1 MIIVFAEGL
10 SKDSV
15 ERVEIALRR
24 AGGEPR
30 RLASEG
36 AAGRLALECK
46 QTLSADARAAIAT
59 LPGVQFVLDGDAPYP
74 KVASAAGAVK
84 VGRTTLGNGELT
96 LIAGPCAVESEEQ
109 LDASARAARD
119 AGATILRG
127 GAYKPRTSPYSFQG
141 HGEPG
146 LLMLRAVAD
155 RYGLA
160 VVTEVLSPETV
171 PLVAEHADMLQV
183 GSRNMQNFAL
193 LRAVGRAARPVL
205 LKRGMSATLDEWLL
219 AAEYIADAGSD
230 RVVLCERGVRSFD
243 PAARNLLDLAAV
255 PLLRERTTLP
265 IVVDP
270 SHGVGVRG
278 AIPPMALA
286 AVAAG
291 ADGIMLE
298 CHPDPGV
305 AKSDGFQALL
315 PAELAALAVR
325 LRAVASALRSSAVG
339 P

>member
-1 MIIVFAEGL
+1 MVTGHPIGGSRPTL
-10 SKDSV
+10 MCGPCSV
-15 ERVEIALRR
+15 ESPEQIDAIA
-24 AGGEPR
+24 A
-30 RLASEG
+30 RLAP
-36 AAGRLALECK
+36 L
-46 QTLSADARAAIAT
+46 
-59 LPGVQFVLDGDAPYP
+59 GVTF
-74 KVASAAGAVK
+74 
-84 VGRTTLGNGELT
+84 
-96 LIAGPCAVESEEQ
+96 
-109 LDASARAARD
+109 
-119 AGATILRG
+119 LRG
-127 GAYKPRTSPYSFQG
+127 GAFKPRSSPYNFQG
-141 HGEPG
+141 HGDPA
-146 LLMLRAVAD
+146 LSWMRDAATK
-155 RYGLA
+155 YGLR
-160 VVTEVLSPETV
+160 VVTEVLSEHDVTA
-171 PLVAEHADMLQV
+171 VAELADLIQI